1 MIYSGYEA
9 DKDLCVLKI
18 HRTGAALAA
27 LCPIAIGTSANL
39 QVGQRAFAIGNP
51 FGLDQTLTTGV
62 VSGLGREVRSITNR
76 TIRDVVQTD
85 AAVNPGNSGGPLLDS
100 HGRLIGL
107 NTVIYSPSGASAGVG
122 FAIPADTV
130 RRVVNALI
138 RNKGKVVRAALGV
151 QCAGDA
157 QARQLGLPGV
167 LILEVAPGS
176 AAAKA
181 GMRGTYRDARDGSL
195 VLGDVVL
202 SVDQQKTQSVE
213 DLLAAV
219 EERAPGDDV
228 AVVVLREGRERTL
241 RAKLQQRAE

>member
-1 MIYSGYEA
+1 
-9 DKDLCVLKI
+9 
-18 HRTGAALAA
+18 
-27 LCPIAIGTSANL
+27 
-39 QVGQRAFAIGNP
+39 
-51 FGLDQTLTTGV
+51 
-62 VSGLGREVRSITNR
+62 
-76 TIRDVVQTD
+76 
-85 AAVNPGNSGGPLLDS
+85 
-100 HGRLIGL
+100 
-107 NTVIYSPSGASAGVG
+107 
-122 FAIPADTV
+122 V

-151 QCAGDA
+151 QCAADA
-157 QARQLGLPGV
+157 QAKQLGLPGV
-167 LILEVAPGS
+167 LLLEVAPGS

-195 VLGDVVL
+195 VIGDVIL
-202 SVDQQKTQSVE
+202 SVDKQKVQSVE